1 MALHP
6 FKVAARVRIPLGVL
20 KSFDELCTID
30 FQDDPMALSKHLAAE
45 LTPAILR

>member
-1 MALHP
+1 
-6 FKVAARVRIPLGVL
+6 LGVL